1 MNTFNL
7 SLVFGEAEHV
17 VTFVCASPLPLNP
30 LDLNAAATE
39 SFKIA
44 WDNCHSIKEVIEQ
57 TANGIREMCQCQ
69 VVTVIADAACM
80 IPRA

>member
-17 VTFVCASPLPLNP
+17 VIYVCASDGPLNP
-30 LDLNAAATE
+30 LELNAAATE

-44 WDNCHSIKEVIEQ
+44 WDSSHSIKEVIDKV
-57 TANGIREMCQCQ
+57 ANGIREMCQCQ
-69 VVTVIADAACM
+69 VVTVTADAACM